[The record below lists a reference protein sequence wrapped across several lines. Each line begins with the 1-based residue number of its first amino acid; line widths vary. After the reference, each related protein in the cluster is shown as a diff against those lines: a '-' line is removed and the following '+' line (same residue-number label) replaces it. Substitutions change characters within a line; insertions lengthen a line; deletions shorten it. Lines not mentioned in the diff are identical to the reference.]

1 MTYIESLIIIS
12 IAFNVISKGS
22 SELKLITNASK
33 LGLGAVLGVSSANRS
48 FTMGELEFYFRVSE
62 LKAIYFGLQS
72 LRGNISDTHL
82 KVLTDNATAVHSV
95 NNMGSCKS
103 LSCDAGVRII
113 LD

>member
-1 MTYIESLIIIS
+1 M
-12 IAFNVISKGS
+12 
-22 SELKLITNASK
+22 
-33 LGLGAVLGVSSANRS
+33 GAVLGVSSANRS
-48 FTMGELEFYFRVSE
+48 FKMEEPVLHFRVWK
-62 LKAIYFGLQS
+62 LKEIYFGLHS
-72 LRGNISDTHL
+72 LRGNISDTYL

>member
-12 IAFNVISKGS
+12 VAFNVISKGS

-48 FTMGELEFYFRVSE
+48 FTMGEPEFYFRVSE